1 MLCSKKNCDWYNRI
15 LLWND
20 SIKENC
26 RLVLKV
32 SRLYITEG
40 ESPWRKYWWSSFQ
53 YTHSGHGTPPTHSGH
68 PMASWLVAMYTCLK
82 LWTMP
87 VSLNC
92 ELAFARSLKT
102 KLLSVPTNQLADQCW
117 WLVHT
122 CLEGDREWLM
132 CQLQRYWLWCQW
144 QWLADQ
150 DQDIKVAN
158 SRQCGNHGLM

>member
-1 MLCSKKNCDWYNRI
+1 MLCSKNFCDWYNRI
-15 LLWND
+15 LLRNG
-20 SIKENC
+20 SIKEKSQI
-26 RLVLKV
+26 VLKV

-53 YTHSGHGTPPTHSGH
+53 YTPNPLWPPNGKLAGGDVHMPG
-68 PMASWLVAMYTCLK
+68 

-92 ELAFARSLKT
+92 ELAFARTLKT
-102 KLLSVPTNQLADQCW
+102 KLFTVPTNQLADQCW

-144 QWLADQ
+144 QLLADQ
-150 DQDIKVAN
+150 DQDIKAAN

>member
-1 MLCSKKNCDWYNRI
+1 MLCSKNFCDWYNRI
-15 LLWND
+15 LLRNG
-20 SIKENC
+20 SIKEKSQ
-26 RLVLKV
+26 LVLKV

-53 YTHSGHGTPPTHSGH
+53 YTPNPLWPPNGKLAGGDVHM
-68 PMASWLVAMYTCLK
+68 PE

-92 ELAFARSLKT
+92 ELAFARTLKT
-102 KLLSVPTNQLADQCW
+102 KLLTLLTNQLADQCW

-132 CQLQRYWLWCQW
+132 CRLQRYWLWCQW